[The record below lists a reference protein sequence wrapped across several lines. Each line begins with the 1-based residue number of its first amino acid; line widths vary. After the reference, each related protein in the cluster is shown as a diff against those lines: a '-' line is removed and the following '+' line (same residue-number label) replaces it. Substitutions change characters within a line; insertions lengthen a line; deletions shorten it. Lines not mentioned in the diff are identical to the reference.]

1 MKNIDIINL
10 VNGGALAIT
19 ANDLGAEHA
28 YKVLKF
34 KKAVRKAY
42 DAVLDSE
49 KDILKEAGIE
59 DGIAFDKERNELRES
74 GSNAERLAELDKI
87 FTRFAELRS
96 KLYNEEAELGD
107 IKTIPFSAFHDLQR
121 ENKELDHRPLNYFE
135 EALEGVL
142 WAAPE
147 EKEGE

>member
-1 MKNIDIINL
+1 MKNIDILNL
-10 VNGGALAIT
+10 VNGGILSVTAL
-19 ANDLGAEHA
+19 DLGAEHA

-49 KDILKEAGIE
+49 KELLKESGIE
-59 DGIAFDKERNELRES
+59 DGAAFDKERNELRES
-74 GSNAERLAELDKI
+74 GSNAERLAELDKT

-121 ENKELDHRPLNYFE
+121 ENKELDHKPLNFFE
-135 EALEGVL
+135 ELLEGVL
-142 WAAPE
+142 WKE
-147 EKEGE
+147 EEE